1 MSWTFYPVF
10 FGTAISIASL
20 THFAITQRGNL
31 KTRTLSELAVTE
43 QKLLV
48 RFRNILLFC
57 GSLFAI
63 SMFGFI
69 VPRVPHPLP
78 TLILSIAIITG
89 ELLAGVI
96 PAHASKIGKLH
107 EYLAALMGYSML
119 VLPYLLWF
127 SFSGSYKL
135 SEALLAVF
143 MTVLGGLMLRDTY
156 RRNFVAY
163 ELLFIFSSHISIVV
177 AALALRA
184 G

>member
-20 THFAITQRGNL
+20 SHFAVTQRGNL
-31 KTRTLSELAVTE
+31 KTRTLSELATTE

-69 VPRVPHPLP
+69 VPRAPHALP
-78 TLILSIAIITG
+78 VLVLGIGMMTG
-89 ELLAGVI
+89 ELLVGII
-96 PAHASKIGKLH
+96 PAQNSTRRLH
-107 EYLAALMGYSML
+107 ESLAALMGASML
-119 VLPYLLWF
+119 ILPFVFWY
-127 SFSGSYKL
+127 SFTGAYKL
-135 SEALLAVF
+135 SEALLALS
-143 MTVLGGLMLRDTY
+143 MLALLSLMASDTY
-156 RRNFVAY
+156 RKNFVTY
-163 ELLFIFSSHISIVV
+163 ELAFIFLSHISIVV

-184 G
+184 V